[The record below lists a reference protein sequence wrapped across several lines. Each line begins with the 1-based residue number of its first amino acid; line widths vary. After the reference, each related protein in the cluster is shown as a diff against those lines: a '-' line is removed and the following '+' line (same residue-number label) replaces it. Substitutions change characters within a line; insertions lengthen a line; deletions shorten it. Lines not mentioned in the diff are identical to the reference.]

1 LRYVYLT
8 LFRSCAPKMNYISS
22 AFPKHSLMNCRY
34 IFLMVFLT
42 VNFLKAQH
50 LPGKYHPESK
60 TYKAAD
66 SSYSSDF
73 FEDGFA
79 RFYHRGRVG
88 IMESSGRIILSA
100 KYDKIFDFRNNIAK
114 VCEEGHCGLADRKG
128 NIILPPENTEL
139 RDSSEQC
146 TVFKDL
152 NSGLYGLVSD
162 DGKIIVPAKYSKLH
176 APKQGISIFTR
187 HKTLG
192 LLLMDGK
199 ESIFDSHFDLQNHP
213 DIRTYENKL
222 FVKGIYLESSG
233 YGLVCMFI
241 QKGDKTLFGFID
253 KDAKWVIEPKYERIM
268 PFNEQGIS
276 IVIYEGKWGA
286 IDTSGK
292 TVEPFKFDSFEKLRE
307 KLNPQPK
314 EKPQKES
321 KKTEYATITA
331 IADHNRTYTVFND
344 YRIAL
349 KNGKWG
355 ILDSNSRPIT
365 KFIYDAIVPL
375 DSATVLL
382 SWHISSYSLNTGIPR
397 YVYNGRYT
405 FMDKSGKISKRER
418 SFSKTIQGVADFHRD
433 EFTAR
438 NPFDY
443 APQAVEGQ
451 YSYYPIER
459 RPKLSGPDADFD
471 MEEIVFEGFR
481 IVSYNKDEE
490 NKNKFGFHHF
500 VNYSKGLM
508 DASGKLLIPAEYD
521 NIISDGSPRLIVM
534 KKTTPALKEGA
545 LMWKYGV
552 IDVHG
557 KVIIPL
563 GDYIIEALPN
573 AYIVMREIKPYEWES
588 AIFDLCGKEII
599 PFIKKRY
606 KFNDFGQ
613 WLTDEPGA
621 KVIER
626 KE

>member
-1 LRYVYLT
+1 
-8 LFRSCAPKMNYISS
+8 MNYISS

-34 IFLMVFLT
+34 TLLLVFLT
-42 VNFLKAQH
+42 VNLLSAQH

-60 TYKAAD
+60 TYKADD

-88 IMESSGRIILSA
+88 IMDSSGRIILAA
-100 KYDKIFDFRNNIAK
+100 KYDKIFDFRNNISK
-114 VCEEGHCGLADRKG
+114 VCVEGHCGLADRKG

-152 NSGLYGLVSD
+152 NSGLYGIVSD

-192 LLLMDGK
+192 LLFMDGK
-199 ESIFDSHFDLQNHP
+199 ESIFDSHFELQNHP

-222 FVKGIYLESSG
+222 FVRGYNLEPSG

-241 QKGDKTLFGFID
+241 QKGDKTLFGFIN

-276 IVIYEGKWGA
+276 IGIYEGKWGA

-292 TVEPFKFDSFEKLRE
+292 TLEPFKFDSFEKLWE

-314 EKPQKES
+314 VKPQKES
-321 KKTEYATITA
+321 KKTEYAISTTIG
-331 IADHNRTYTVFND
+331 DHNRNYTVFND
-344 YRIAL
+344 YHIAL

-382 SWHISSYSLNTGIPR
+382 SWHLSSYSLNTGIPR

-405 FMDKSGKISKRER
+405 YMDKSGKISKRER

-433 EFTAR
+433 EFTTR
-438 NPFDY
+438 NPFEY

-451 YSYYPIER
+451 YNYYPTER
-459 RPKLSGPDADFD
+459 QPKLSGSEADFD

-490 NKNKFGFHHF
+490 NKNKFAFHHF

-508 DASGKLLIPAEYD
+508 DAKGKLLIPAEYD
-521 NIISDGSPRLIVM
+521 NIISNGSPRLIIM
-534 KKTTPALKEGA
+534 KRTTPALQEGA

-552 IDVHG
+552 MNVLG
-557 KVIIPL
+557 EVIIPL
-563 GDYIIEALPN
+563 GDYVIEAFPN
-573 AYIVMREIKPYEWES
+573 AYLLMREIKPDEWES

-599 PFIKKRY
+599 AFSKIRY
-606 KFNDFGQ
+606 KFDDFGQ
-613 WLTDEPGA
+613 WLTDESGA